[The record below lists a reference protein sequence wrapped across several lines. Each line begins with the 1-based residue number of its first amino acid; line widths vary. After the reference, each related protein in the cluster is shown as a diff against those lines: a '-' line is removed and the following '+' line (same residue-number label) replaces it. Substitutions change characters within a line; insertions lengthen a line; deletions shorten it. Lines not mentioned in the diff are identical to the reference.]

1 MISTDNTIP
10 EPPQHEL
17 PRELGLVTATAVV
30 VASMIGTGIFT
41 TTGLILA
48 ELPSPAT
55 VMLCWVVG
63 GLFALSGALCYAELG
78 AMFPQAG
85 GEYVYLRESL
95 GRLAAFLSG
104 WISLIV
110 GFSAPI
116 AASAIAFATYA
127 LSIFGPGTS
136 ANATLLSPVIGLN
149 PISHTAILGVGIILL
164 LSLLHHR
171 GLKVGTRVQ
180 NWLTAFKVL
189 LLVGMCGAGLALGR
203 GDVAHLHGS
212 IHVQGIFSHA
222 FAVSLI
228 FISFAYSG
236 WNAATYLGAEIR
248 QPARNLP
255 RALIGGTVLVVII
268 YLLVNY
274 LYLYA
279 VPADLMA
286 GTINVGVVAAKALFG
301 ETSGRI
307 VSAGIAV
314 CILSAISAMILT
326 GPRVYY
332 AMARDGLFFR
342 SFARLSPGSNTP
354 GWSIFLQAFLAII
367 MVLTATFDNLL
378 IYIGFTLSLFASL
391 TVIGMVVLRIK
402 YPALPRPYRT
412 WGYPFA
418 PLFFIVG
425 NLWIIFLS
433 VQSRPVASLFGL
445 ATIAAGIL
453 VYLYI
458 VRKSRLK

>member
-1 MISTDNTIP
+1 
-10 EPPQHEL
+10 
-17 PRELGLVTATAVV
+17 
-30 VASMIGTGIFT
+30 
-41 TTGLILA
+41 
-48 ELPSPAT
+48 
-55 VMLCWVVG
+55 MLCWVVG

-136 ANATLLSPVIGLN
+136 ANASLLSPANGLN
-149 PISHTAILGVGIILL
+149 SISQTAILGVGVILL
-164 LSLLHHR
+164 FSLLHYR
-171 GLKVGTRVQ
+171 GLKFGTKVQ

-189 LLVGMCGAGLALGR
+189 LLVGIGVAGLALGR
-203 GDVAHLHGS
+203 GDVAHLHENLQ
-212 IHVQGIFSHA
+212 VQGIFSHS

-255 RALIGGTVLVVII
+255 RALIGGTLMVVVI
-268 YLLVNY
+268 YLLVNAV
-274 LYLYA
+274 YLYA
-279 VPADLMA
+279 VPADVMA
-286 GTINVGVVAAKALFG
+286 GAIDVGVMAAKALFG
-301 ETSGRI
+301 ETSGRV

-314 CILSAISAMILT
+314 CILSVISAMILT

-332 AMARDGLFFR
+332 AMARDRLFFCR
-342 SFARLSPGSNTP
+342 FARLSPSSNTP

-367 MVLTATFDNLL
+367 MVLTATFDALL
-378 IYIGFTLSLFASL
+378 IYIGFTLSLFACL

-425 NLWIIFLS
+425 NLWIIFVS
-433 VQSRPVASLFGL
+433 VQSRPVASLSGL
-445 ATIAAGIL
+445 ATIAVGIL

-458 VRKSRLK
+458 ARKS